1 MSVVISSSYV
11 ISRTNSLGGGGVIT
25 ADNPLIGYD
34 NIVDA
39 GLITTTTEDPDFPAT
54 NLANPAT
61 HLRWAGLGGSPSVDE
76 YVTVNNIEI
85 HDLDYIAIARHNLFT
100 AQIAISVEYF
110 DASGSPQDWIELVAP
125 VILPNDGPALF
136 RFPKLGYS
144 QIRLRLQSGSAAPTI
159 AVVYSGA
166 LLVMQR
172 RMYVGH
178 TPINMGRST
187 MQASLRSI
195 SGNFLGRIVLGRKV
209 ATRASFQNLTPSWYR
224 LYMAPF
230 VLAAEEIPF
239 FFAWRP
245 STYPNEVGYA
255 WLTDDAIPQNQR
267 SNGMMQIELSLEGV
281 I

>member
-11 ISRTNSLGGGGVIT
+11 LSNSISGGGTIT

-34 NIVDA
+34 NIVNT
-39 GLITTTTEDPDFPAT
+39 GSISTTTEDPDFPAT

-61 HLRWAGLGGSPSVDE
+61 HLRWLGLGGSPTSDE
-76 YVTVNNIEI
+76 YVTVTNAVVQDI
-85 HDLDYIAIARHNLFT
+85 DYIAIARHNLFT

-110 DASGSPQDWIELVAP
+110 NGSSWVELVAP

-136 RFPKLGYS
+136 RFPKLAYA
-144 QIRLRLQSGSAAPTI
+144 QIRLRLQTGNALPTI
-159 AVVYSGA
+159 AVVYSGE

-209 ATRASFQNLTPSWYR
+209 STRASFQNLTPAWYR
-224 LYMAPF
+224 TYLAPF

-255 WLTDDAIPQNQR
+255 WLSDDAIPQNQR
-267 SNGMMQIELSLEGV
+267 SNGMMQIEFSLEGV